1 MDDVESEEEIFAES
15 VLFDLGSQIS
25 IGGGDDAHRN
35 GFFVWGAD
43 ALDFLFL
50 QSSQQF
56 DLHTGRQLA
65 DFVEEE
71 RALRGG
77 LEKARF
83 VAIGAR
89 EGAFG
94 VAKKL
99 ALDE

>member
-15 VLFDLGSQIS
+15 VFFDLGSQIP

-50 QSSQQF
+50 QGSQQF

-65 DFVEEE
+65 DFVEED
-71 RALRGG
+71 
-77 LEKARF
+77 
-83 VAIGAR
+83 GAVVCHF
-89 EGAFG
+89 EEAFF
-94 VAKKL
+94 
-99 ALDE
+99 